1 MSIYFARHGE
11 TDWNIAMRVQGTT
24 DIPLNENGMKQ
35 ADLLFENLEK
45 ENVKLCQIYSSY
57 QRRALTTAE
66 IVGARC
72 NVPVKVI
79 RGLEEMN
86 LGLFEGHTW
95 EEIGMLY
102 SDEHSEWQS
111 NKRYNKAPSGESYQ
125 DLLERVFSALDQ
137 IIEESKAALDLGKD
151 ILIVTHGAVLMS
163 LLTLKNDLDFNTS
176 YMYIAVENA
185 KAIKFEISELQRI
198 RNKVMVNKAC
208 PCKKK
213 KCERHGKCYECRQ
226 HHAESNRQRPVAC
239 DKL

>member
-11 TDWNIAMRVQGTT
+11 TDWNIAKRVQGTT

-35 ADLLFENLEK
+35 ADLLFENLAKEK
-45 ENVKLCQIYSSY
+45 VKLCQIYSSY

-66 IVGARC
+66 IVGVRC

-125 DLLERVFSALDQ
+125 DVLDRVFSALDQ
-137 IIEESKAALDLGKD
+137 IIEEAKADLDSGKD
-151 ILIVTHGAVLMS
+151 ILILTHGAVLMS
-163 LLTLKNDLDFNTS
+163 LLTLKNELDFNTS
-176 YMYIAVENA
+176 YMFIEIKNA
-185 KAIKFEISELQRI
+185 KAIKFELSELQKI
-198 RNKVMVNKAC
+198 REKMMVNEDYL
-208 PCKKK
+208 CKKK
-213 KCERHGKCYECRQ
+213 KCERHGKCNECRQ
-226 HHAESNRQRPVAC
+226 HHAESKRQRPLTC

>member
-11 TDWNIAMRVQGTT
+11 TDWNIVMRVQGTT

-35 ADLLFENLEK
+35 ADLLFENLDK
-45 ENVKLCQIYSSY
+45 ENVKLCRIYSSY

-79 RGLEEMN
+79 RGLEELN
-86 LGLFEGHTW
+86 FGLFEGHTW

-111 NKRYNKAPSGESYQ
+111 NKRYNKAPNGESYQ
-125 DLLERVFSALDQ
+125 DLLERVFAALDQ
-137 IIEESKAALDLGKD
+137 IIEESKADLDSGRD
-151 ILIVTHGAVLMS
+151 ILILTHGAVLIS

-176 YMYIAVENA
+176 YMFISVENA
-185 KAIKFEISELQRI
+185 KPIKFELSELEKI
-198 RNKVMVNKAC
+198 RKKVMVN
-208 PCKKK
+208 
-213 KCERHGKCYECRQ
+213 EC
-226 HHAESNRQRPVAC
+226 
-239 DKL
+239 